1 MCGGQRAIFC
11 ETMKKAEYDERVAEK
26 ADEIQDKIDEIIAH
40 IMDKQN
46 AYIEFIKASFQ
57 IDKKDET
64 ISSVYQ
70 WEQFENQ
77 SKTDPRYSV
86 DVSLNHLLELNA
98 NYEPKFETEYQIRSR
113 ECRDSLDELKRKL
126 EQRQEQRKDFA
137 LTSNESSPTSS
148 PEPSKELE
156 SVKNLIQTG
165 ARKMSERAAGFKNL
179 WASFRNSNHYQNG

>member
-1 MCGGQRAIFC
+1 M
-11 ETMKKAEYDERVAEK
+11 
-26 ADEIQDKIDEIIAH
+26 
-40 IMDKQN
+40 
-46 AYIEFIKASFQ
+46 
-57 IDKKDET
+57 
-64 ISSVYQ
+64 
-70 WEQFENQ
+70 
-77 SKTDPRYSV
+77 
-86 DVSLNHLLELNA
+86 NHLLELNA

-179 WASFRNSNHYQNG
+179 WASFSLGNSNYNQNS